1 MEALLNLV
9 LWLAI
14 YGAIFYL
21 LWWVVGQ
28 LPAPFQTVGRIV
40 VAVVCVVMLI
50 NLLLPMAG
58 HTPVIR
64 FR

>member
-1 MEALLNLV
+1 MESLLSLV

-21 LWWVVGQ
+21 LWWVVGL
-28 LPAPFQTVGRIV
+28 LPAPFQTVGRIIVAV
-40 VAVVCVVMLI
+40 VAVIALI

-58 HTPVIR
+58 HPPVIR
-64 FR
+64 LR